1 LDLKFLYFEDPRLFV
16 GKIYLWVMVRVDT
29 FRKLALSFEETTE
42 APHFEVTSFKVKGK
56 IFATL
61 NPPHHRGCVRLS
73 PVDQDVFC
81 AFDPEVIYKVPNAWA
96 KYGWTNINLK
106 KVKREMLLDA
116 LTTAY
121 CTVAPPKLAMKY
133 MHF

>member
-1 LDLKFLYFEDPRLFV
+1 MIKPE
-16 GKIYLWVMVRVDT
+16 T
-29 FRKLALSFEETTE
+29 FRKLALEFDGVKEEKHHE
-42 APHFEVTSFKVKGK
+42 IVSFKVRGK

-61 NPPHHRGCVRLS
+61 NAPHRRGCVRLN

-81 AFDPEVIYKVPNAWA
+81 AFDPEVMYRVPNAWA

-106 KVKREMLLDA
+106 KIRKEMLIDA

-121 CTVAPPKLAMKY
+121 CFSAPEKLTAKY
-133 MHF
+133 INNLD